1 MAAETVTVLRVEHPV
16 ADFEAWKR
24 DGFDRDPVGRER
36 GGVHRYRV
44 LRFEGGESIVA
55 AVELEFESRAEAA
68 AFAAAEAAAIAR
80 WSRGRHGVD
89 DQVEQPQLAR
99 RLCQRGLEPRWVSG
113 IGANRERACLLEWL
127 EVRLRSGDT
136 GDAPTTRK
144 QAARDGTA

>member
-1 MAAETVTVLRVEHPV
+1 MAGECACPAGEDDECLARDSDRPPV
-16 ADFEAWKR
+16 KAGDRCGR
-24 DGFDRDPVGRER
+24 DV
-36 GGVHRYRV
+36 
-44 LRFEGGESIVA
+44 
-55 AVELEFESRAEAA
+55 
-68 AFAAAEAAAIAR
+68 AAAEAAAIAR

-89 DQVEQPQLAR
+89 DQVERPQLAR

>member
-68 AFAAAEAAAIAR
+68 AFAAALHDMWERVGEGFGWRELPQARLYELTEA
-80 WSRGRHGVD
+80 
-89 DQVEQPQLAR
+89 
-99 RLCQRGLEPRWVSG
+99 
-113 IGANRERACLLEWL
+113 GAYR
-127 EVRLRSGDT
+127 
-136 GDAPTTRK
+136 
-144 QAARDGTA
+144 